1 MTHTRSWIMAQVRST
16 NTEPERRVRSWLW
29 RHGFR
34 FRRHVKGL
42 PGTPDIVLPKYK
54 TVIDV
59 RGCFWHRHPDCKI
72 ATMPKSRGKF
82 WWKKFNANVARD
94 IENERRLK
102 ALGWN
107 VIVLWECDISDD
119 SLRAIEKTLTAISPR
134 KLRYDTLA
142 PDPIFHSAAEE

>member
-1 MTHTRSWIMAQVRST
+1 MAQVRST

-29 RHGFR
+29 KHGFR

-42 PGTPDIVLPKYK
+42 PGTPDIVLPKYR

-59 RGCFWHRHPDCKI
+59 RGCFWHRHPGCKI
-72 ATMPKSRGKF
+72 ATMPKSRSAF

-94 IENERRLK
+94 IENEKQLK

-107 VIVLWECDISDD
+107 VIVLWECDISEAT
-119 SLRAIEKTLTAISPR
+119 LRSIEKTLTAISP
-134 KLRYDTLA
+134 KKVRYDTLETE
-142 PDPIFHSAAEE
+142 PTLFYAAEECGD

>member
-1 MTHTRSWIMAQVRST
+1 MAQVRST
-16 NTEPERRVRSWLW
+16 NTEPERQVRSWLW

-59 RGCFWHRHPDCKI
+59 RGCFWHRHPDCKV
-72 ATMPKSRGKF
+72 ATMPKSHSKF

-94 IENERRLK
+94 IDTEKALK

-107 VIVLWECDISDD
+107 VVVLWECEISDQALRNVEKMLM
-119 SLRAIEKTLTAISPR
+119 SLSP
-134 KLRYDTLA
+134 KKIRYDVSESDSGFLYV
-142 PDPIFHSAAEE
+142 AEE